1 MNQFEE
7 AINYLN
13 ELASEANFFKS
24 KKEVT
29 LNTINEYLD
38 YFQRPELSFKHKIII
53 AGTAGKGT
61 VCRNIENLLLKQGFT
76 TTTLISPHIQVVTE
90 RIRINGKLISKE
102 QFAQTILQIKQT
114 QNKLSTKLS
123 FYEALVLAGI
133 IAGKYSNTDI
143 LICEVGLGGRYD
155 ATNAIKGK
163 RIVGLTFIGEDHM
176 DILGN
181 LDNIAY
187 EKCGIFTKESIFNVT
202 YEQNYKEL
210 LKKETN
216 NNISFIENQGENS
229 NIKLSEQIVSF
240 ICKKQIKQDE
250 NLQIPARWEKITE
263 NIILDGAHSEPRFQ
277 SIIKKIEKDSSP
289 KIAIFA
295 MAKNHEPQNFKI
307 IEKYFDEIIL
317 TTIDSIR
324 PFWKTPELK
333 KILPDKSITFKNEKE
348 ALEYAKKQN
357 KNIYVIGSFY
367 LAGKIRDLYYNPQ
380 EIIMKQTEF
389 I

>member
-367 LAGKIRDLYYNPQ
+367 LAGKIKDLYYNPQ
-380 EIIMKQTEF
+380 EIIKKQTEF